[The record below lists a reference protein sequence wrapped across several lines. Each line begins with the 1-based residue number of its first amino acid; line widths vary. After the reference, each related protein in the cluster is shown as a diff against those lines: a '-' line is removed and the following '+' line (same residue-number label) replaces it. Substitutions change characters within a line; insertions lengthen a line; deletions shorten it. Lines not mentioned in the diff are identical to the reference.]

1 MDSEDNQITVLLRR
15 LDAGDH
21 TAESELL
28 PLVYDQLH
36 RLAKRRLSNERGC
49 KTLEPTALINELY
62 LRIIHDTP
70 VHWQSR
76 AHFYAI
82 AAATIRRILVDHA
95 RAANA
100 QRRPKPNQR
109 VELDEVLIYSEDR
122 GPEILM
128 INEAL
133 DRLRAWDSRQAKIVE
148 LRFFAGLSNEE
159 TGLTL
164 GISERTVKRE
174 WVMARAWLANLLN
187 PNSRATSAP

>member
-1 MDSEDNQITVLLRR
+1 MNSEDNQITVLLRR

-36 RLAKRRLSNERGC
+36 RLAKRRLSSERGC

-70 VHWQSR
+70 VRWQSR

-122 GPEILM
+122 GPEILV

-133 DRLRAWDSRQAKIVE
+133 DKLRAWDSRQAKIVE
-148 LRFFAGLSNEE
+148 MRFFGGLSNEE

-187 PNSRATSAP
+187 PNSRATSAQ